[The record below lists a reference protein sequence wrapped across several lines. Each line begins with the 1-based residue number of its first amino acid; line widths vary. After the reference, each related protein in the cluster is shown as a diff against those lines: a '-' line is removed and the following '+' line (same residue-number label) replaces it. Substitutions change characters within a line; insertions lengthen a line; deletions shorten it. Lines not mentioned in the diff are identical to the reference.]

1 MRRIP
6 PQQRREELVAA
17 AIRVIARSGVVGAT
31 TRAVVTE
38 ADMPL
43 GAYHYVFGSQDELM
57 RAVIDTVTEQERFA
71 AQVGSLDARSLPAAL
86 RSGLDA
92 YIELLVAEP
101 DRELA
106 LFELALFARRQDA
119 DGQMRTQW
127 ETYHRTAIELLQY
140 AADATGSRWTS
151 PIADVARALVAFADG
166 ITLAWLADHDT
177 EAARRTAAFAA
188 TSLAAH
194 AVPRDGSAPTP
205 STARTR
211 PAAPTAPEEENQDAD

>member
-17 AIRVIARSGVVGAT
+17 AIRVIARSGVTGAT

-43 GAYHYVFGSQDELM
+43 GAYHYVFASQDDLM
-57 RAVIDTVTEQERFA
+57 HAVIETVTEQERFA
-71 AQVGSLDARSLPAAL
+71 AQVGSLDARSIEAAL

-92 YIELLVAEP
+92 YIDLLVAQPE
-101 DRELA
+101 RELA

-127 ETYHRTAIELLQY
+127 ETYRRTAVELLHY
-140 AADATGSRWTS
+140 AAEATRSRWTT
-151 PIADVARALVAFADG
+151 PLPELARVLVAFADG

-177 EAARRTAAFAA
+177 DAARRTAAFAA
-188 TSLAAH
+188 TALAAH
-194 AVPRDGSAPTP
+194 A
-205 STARTR
+205 R
-211 PAAPTAPEEENQDAD
+211 PVNAGIEQAGTAAPHTTIPDEETTDAD